1 MQRVEVLE
9 KASVV
14 KERANK
20 LLKKR
25 SLTFSIPPEA
35 VLQQTDVHDM
45 LQALNE
51 SVQEKLDTIT
61 HEQ

>member
-9 KASVV
+9 KASAV

-20 LLKKR
+20 LLKKLG
-25 SLTFSIPPEA
+25 LTFSIPPEA
-35 VLQQTDVHDM
+35 VLQQTDVRDM

>member
-1 MQRVEVLE
+1 M
-9 KASVV
+9 

-20 LLKKR
+20 LLKKLG
-25 SLTFSIPPEA
+25 LTFSIPPEA
-35 VLQQTDVHDM
+35 VLQQTDVRDM